1 MVFDNYPNGVD
12 IKSNASFL
20 FITNVLSP
28 LNLQDVLQMCSD
40 LFLWTIRGRNS
51 WEIAPEKKTMY
62 QQVFLYLCPKSPLCT
77 KN

>member
-20 FITNVLSP
+20 FITNVLSS

-51 WEIAPEKKTMY
+51 
-62 QQVFLYLCPKSPLCT
+62 
-77 KN
+77 